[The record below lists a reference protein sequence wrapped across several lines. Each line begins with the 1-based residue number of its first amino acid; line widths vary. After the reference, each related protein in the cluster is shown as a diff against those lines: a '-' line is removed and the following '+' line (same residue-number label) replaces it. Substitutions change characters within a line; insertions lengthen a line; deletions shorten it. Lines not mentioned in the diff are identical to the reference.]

1 MKNLVKITLAV
12 ILVLMCVNLQA
23 KEEKNS
29 KQEKSK
35 IVSQKRLKGQRI
47 VSPWFV
53 GNGCSIEQLLPNAD
67 IIGSLSLFCTPS
79 EEFIRYCHEHN
90 IETYLAVSGG
100 ADVFSTAKQRQNT
113 IKEYLSYCSGP
124 AGVDGIDLDL
134 EHLDTK
140 YKDTYSIFLR
150 EVSAAL
156 HKAGKK
162 LAICVGYYPPMYK
175 DKLVFWYDPKVIGR
189 TCDMVRVM
197 CYDMYYAPGKGNEEL
212 MDRGDCQGIGPT
224 STSPWAREAMQ
235 FWLRYVP
242 SEKLIMGLPAYSNDY
257 DLAPNGKGTQV
268 EAPRPN
274 SSVAKVFD
282 KTWLPYEQI
291 NMYRYLDD
299 QGHLHIFYASDTK
312 STVAHLETVDD
323 LNIGGIS
330 FWYYQAVPDETWTA
344 VCKWLKD

>member
-1 MKNLVKITLAV
+1 MKKVRVTVCSLLVMLLAAGCGTFESG
-12 ILVLMCVNLQA
+12 LGAA
-23 KEEKNS
+23 KG
-29 KQEKSK
+29 
-35 IVSQKRLKGQRI
+35 RRI

-53 GNGCSIEQLLPNAD
+53 GNGCSIKQLSPNAD

-134 EHLDTK
+134 EHLDPK

-189 TCDMVRVM
+189 TCDMIRVM
-197 CYDMYYAPGKGNEEL
+197 CYDMYYAPGIADPDPEYL
-212 MDRGDCQGIGPT
+212 DRTDVHGLGPT
-224 STSPWAREAMQ
+224 STIPWARDAMK
-235 FWLRYVP
+235 FWLKYVP
-242 SEKLIMGLPAYSNDY
+242 RKKLIMG
-257 DLAPNGKGTQV
+257 V
-268 EAPRPN
+268 
-274 SSVAKVFD
+274 
-282 KTWLPYEQI
+282 
-291 NMYRYLDD
+291 
-299 QGHLHIFYASDTK
+299 GHKNTYA
-312 STVAHLETVDD
+312 V
-323 LNIGGIS
+323 
-330 FWYYQAVPDETWTA
+330 
-344 VCKWLKD
+344 